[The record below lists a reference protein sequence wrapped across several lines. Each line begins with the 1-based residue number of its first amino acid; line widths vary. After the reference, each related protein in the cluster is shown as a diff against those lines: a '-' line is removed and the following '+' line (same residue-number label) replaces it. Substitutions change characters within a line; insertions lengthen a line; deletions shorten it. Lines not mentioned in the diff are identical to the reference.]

1 MSKSLKNNR
10 TFNDEYDYEYEDN
23 NIEQRRKEDRE
34 RRKNRHKKDLE
45 LEELVEPVFES
56 TSRNRKPSRN

>member
-1 MSKSLKNNR
+1 MSKSLKNHR

-23 NIEQRRKEDRE
+23 NIEQRRKEEKE

-45 LEELVEPVFES
+45 LEELVEPFNEPV
-56 TSRNRKPSRN
+56 TRNRKPY